1 MSRNKNHWQIAA
13 ECAAALPRLPRGLKS
28 SSACLLQ
35 VLARQRFGGKD
46 GWSLAGTVHLMLG
59 SCGGDLRSWTLS
71 DRVGGW
77 AGGIP
82 LSLLI

>member
-1 MSRNKNHWQIAA
+1 MSRKKSYWQIAA
-13 ECAAALPRLPRGLKS
+13 ELAALPRVLKS
-28 SSACLLQ
+28 SSACLLRV
-35 VLARQRFGGKD
+35 VLWWAASSGRD

-59 SCGGDLRSWTLS
+59 SGGGDLRSWTLS
-71 DRVGGW
+71 GRVGAW